1 MLKQFVD
8 DGFRIIK
15 SNKKK
20 SQWVTEFNNLPEN
33 VSMDK
38 WNFGNNVMFMDLF
51 INKGKDFYVNG
62 KLEIQFYQKH
72 ENSYVCISLLKADI
86 QS

>member
-38 WNFGNNVMFMDLF
+38 WNFKKIMLCLWT
-51 INKGKDFYVNG
+51 Y
-62 KLEIQFYQKH
+62 
-72 ENSYVCISLLKADI
+72 S
-86 QS
+86 